1 MSKLIRPLTACG
13 LILAVAAPVAA
24 QEPGR
29 TWELLGVVR
38 NADGTVIEGATVAI
52 QGQSVTTDRLGHFR
66 LRADRRDTITL
77 AIRRLGYTAISTL
90 LTSAELTGDTLVI
103 EMEPTSQQLDAVN
116 IRARDLRSPMGYGAF
131 EERRALGVGTFITRE
146 EIERRN
152 SGRLSDSFRNK
163 RGVIVSQAGSR
174 GAVVRFSSFQ
184 GRNAIRGCS
193 PAIFLDGQWMRG
205 MEIDQI
211 PPNTVAGVE
220 MYARLATTP
229 AQFTTGQVNRPCGTI
244 VIWSREP
251 GVP

>member
-1 MSKLIRPLTACG
+1 MH
-13 LILAVAAPVAA
+13 VAN
-24 QEPGR
+24 G
-29 TWELLGVVR
+29 
-38 NADGTVIEGATVAI
+38 I
-52 QGQSVTTDRLGHFR
+52 VT
-66 LRADRRDTITL
+66 
-77 AIRRLGYTAISTL
+77 
-90 LTSAELTGDTLVI
+90 
-103 EMEPTSQQLDAVN
+103 
-116 IRARDLRSPMGYGAF
+116 
-131 EERRALGVGTFITRE
+131 
-146 EIERRN
+146 
-152 SGRLSDSFRNK
+152 
-163 RGVIVSQAGSR
+163 QAGSR